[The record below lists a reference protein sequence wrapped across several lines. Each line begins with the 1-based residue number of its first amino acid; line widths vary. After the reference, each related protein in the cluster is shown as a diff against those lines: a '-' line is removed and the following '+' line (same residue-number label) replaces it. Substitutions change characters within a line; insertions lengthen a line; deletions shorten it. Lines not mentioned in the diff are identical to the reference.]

1 VRFFVRNPGLA
12 AGATFLRPSGPIHYM
27 IAENHLEFLHAVWT
41 RRATYTY
48 VFFGLNIVVFLLMAF
63 AGGSMNEQT
72 LMAFG
77 VKANPAIA
85 QGQWWRFVTPV
96 FIHIG
101 WLHIIFNSYALW
113 IVGPQVEKLYGSAR
127 FVLLYV
133 MTGVAGVAGSY
144 LFHPYAISAGA
155 SGAIFG
161 LFGVLLVFG
170 IRYRESIPPFFKR
183 AVGTGVLPVI
193 LINLVIGLTIPGI
206 DNSAHIGG
214 LLAGAA
220 LAAVVPFQKPG
231 AEEAPFFKGVQMVL
245 LALIAVCFFNVARN
259 YDGPHLA
266 IANLGRGLLPAIS
279 TTNRSTS
286 QEFLDAINGARETFV
301 ASAQALEGNE
311 IDKLTAL
318 GVDMTKTLD
327 RLRKI
332 PSLSASSDLLVARL
346 IRVLQNQYAVMQEVQ
361 ASHTITFGAGRRV
374 KENVLE
380 YEKWDTDFAQWVQ
393 TEGSRFGI
401 GFEMGKDR

>member
-1 VRFFVRNPGLA
+1 
-12 AGATFLRPSGPIHYM
+12 
-27 IAENHLEFLHAVWT
+27 
-41 RRATYTY
+41 
-48 VFFGLNIVVFLLMAF
+48 MAF

-77 VKANPAIA
+77 VKANAAIA

-127 FVLLYV
+127 FVILYV
-133 MTGVAGVAGSY
+133 ITGVAGVVGSY
-144 LFHPYAISAGA
+144 LFHPFSISAGA

-170 IRYRESIPPFFKR
+170 IRYRDAIPPFFKR

-193 LINLVIGLTIPGI
+193 VINLVIGFSISFV

-220 LAAVVPFQKPG
+220 LAAVIPFQKPG

-245 LALIAVCFFNVARN
+245 LALIAVCFFNVVKN

-266 IANLGRGLLPAIS
+266 FANLGRGLLPAIP
-279 TTNRSTS
+279 TLTNGSPS
-286 QEFLDAINGARETFV
+286 QDFLEAINGARATFV
-301 ASAQALEGNE
+301 ASAQALDGNE
-311 IDKLTAL
+311 IDRLTAL
-318 GVDMTKTLD
+318 TGDMAKALD

-332 PSLSASSDLLVARL
+332 PSLSASSDSLVARL
-346 IRVLQNQYAVMQEVQ
+346 IRILQNQYAVMQEVQ
-361 ASHTITFGAGRRV
+361 SSRTITFGAGRRI

-380 YEKWDTDFAQWVQ
+380 YEKWDTDFAQWVK